1 MHRAARSEVVP
12 AGFEK
17 RPAGRGS
24 YVACWLVDVG
34 FGLVLGFVTWVLV
47 SLALVPF
54 GVRHHLDGTEAELS
68 TWAVV
73 VAVGAGSLT
82 AVCCMAFGTGGRSM
96 GHTVAELRIGR
107 QRRAAHSA
115 VLDRERV
122 DDLVLVPASWV
133 RRAVR
138 AAAPV
143 VVLVG
148 LGRLALGLGLAVA
161 VLLWLPSLLRADRRG
176 PYERIAGIADITLEP
191 VPAELGD

>member
-1 MHRAARSEVVP
+1 MHVTARSEVVP

-17 RPAGRGS
+17 RPARRGS
-24 YVACWLVDVG
+24 YVACWLVDVA

-68 TWAVV
+68 TWAVAL
-73 VAVGAGSLT
+73 AVGAGCVA

-96 GHTVAELRIGR
+96 GHAVAELRIGR
-107 QRRAAHSA
+107 QRRVAASA
-115 VLDRERV
+115 ALDRERV
-122 DDLVLVPASWV
+122 DDLVLVPASPA

-143 VVLVG
+143 VVLLGVG
-148 LGRLALGLGLAVA
+148 RMTLGLGLVVA

-176 PYERIAGIADITLEP
+176 PYERIAGIADVTLEP
-191 VPAELGD
+191 LPGRAPR